1 MQNAD
6 LGWMTQRLVNNT
18 VSLSQTKQRSELL
31 FAGISIH
38 IEMQSNLLEPD
49 RYILGNAEGTT
60 KIKIALCANRCAA

>member
-38 IEMQSNLLEPD
+38 IEMQSNLLKAD
-49 RYILGNAEGTT
+49 GDIL
-60 KIKIALCANRCAA
+60 